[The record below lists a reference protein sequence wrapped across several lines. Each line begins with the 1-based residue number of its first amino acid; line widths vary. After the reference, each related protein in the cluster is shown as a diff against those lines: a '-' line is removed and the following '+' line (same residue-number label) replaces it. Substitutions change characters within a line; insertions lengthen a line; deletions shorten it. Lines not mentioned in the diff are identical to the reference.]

1 LRKSYN
7 LYSYPS
13 APRKKLI
20 RRPHEAFF
28 ISSQKAYIIQTK
40 AKMSRAKLALTWRI
54 PGYYFAYFAALGIF
68 LPFWPLYLKGEG
80 FDPAVIGFLMG
91 LFGLTKLAGP
101 PLVGWLADHF
111 GHPMRWVRLASL
123 LALLG
128 FALVFAVQGVWS
140 MVWVM
145 LLFTLAWNAAMP
157 QFEAVTLHYL
167 GTQPQRYSRVR
178 VWGSVGFVVTA
189 FGIGPLLDGWGAG
202 VLPWAVLGMF
212 SLMLLM
218 ALAVPDV
225 KTLAMPAGAAGV
237 HSGGRMQVWPILRRP
252 EIYLFLAASL
262 LLQASHGTYYAF
274 YSVYLEA
281 HGHSNTLIGALWALG
296 VLAEVG
302 IFMLVHRLLPRFGVL
317 PLMLAVMLLTSV
329 RWVVIGSLP
338 DSVLALLLAQ
348 LLHAF
353 SFGVAHAVSVEFIR
367 QHFTHGTQ
375 GRGQALLSSIGYGAG
390 GVLGFWL
397 AGLSWQYAGALPSF
411 LISAGMVLAAA
422 VLIAW
427 VMRREAG
434 SGQRI

>member
-1 LRKSYN
+1 MPL
-7 LYSYPS
+7 
-13 APRKKLI
+13 
-20 RRPHEAFF
+20 
-28 ISSQKAYIIQTK
+28 TK
-40 AKMSRAKLALTWRI
+40 HALTWRI
-54 PGYYFAYFAALGIF
+54 PGYYFTYFAALGIF
-68 LPFWPLYLKGEG
+68 LPFWPLYLKDEG
-80 FDPAVIGFLMG
+80 FDPAAIGFLMG

-101 PLVGWLADHF
+101 PLVGWLADHY

-123 LALLG
+123 LTLLG
-128 FALVFAVQGVWS
+128 FAFVFAVQGVWG
-140 MVWVM
+140 MALVM

-167 GTQPQRYSRVR
+167 GAQPQRYSRVR
-178 VWGSVGFVVTA
+178 VWGSVGFVLTA
-189 FGIGPLLDGWGAG
+189 FGIGPLLDGYGAG

-212 SLMLLM
+212 GFMLLM
-218 ALAVPDV
+218 ALAVPEV
-225 KTLAMPAGAAGV
+225 QNPPV
-237 HSGGRMQVWPILRRP
+237 HADTGMERKQRIQAWPILKRP
-252 EIYLFLAASL
+252 EVYLFLAASL

-317 PLMLAVMLLTSV
+317 PLMLAVMLLTSL

-338 DSVLALLLAQ
+338 DSVLALVLAQ

-367 QHFTHGTQ
+367 QHFTQGTQ
-375 GRGQALLSSIGYGAG
+375 GRGQALLSSIAYGAG

-397 AGLSWQYAGALPSF
+397 AGVVWQYAGSLASF
-411 LISAGMVLAAA
+411 LTSAGMVLAGA
-422 VLIAW
+422 VLILM
-427 VMRREAG
+427 VMRREAKAHI
-434 SGQRI
+434 S

>member
-1 LRKSYN
+1 MPL
-7 LYSYPS
+7 
-13 APRKKLI
+13 
-20 RRPHEAFF
+20 
-28 ISSQKAYIIQTK
+28 
-40 AKMSRAKLALTWRI
+40 AKRALTWRI
-54 PGYYFAYFAALGIF
+54 PGYYFAYFATLGIF
-68 LPFWPLYLKGEG
+68 LPFWPLYLKDEG

-123 LALLG
+123 LGLLA

-167 GTQPQRYSRVR
+167 GAQPERYARVR
-178 VWGSVGFVVTA
+178 MWGSVGFVVTA
-189 FGIGPLLDGWGAG
+189 FGIGPLLDGFGAG
-202 VLPWAVLGMF
+202 MLPWAVLGMF
-212 SLMLLM
+212 GLIVLL
-218 ALAVPDV
+218 AFAVPEIQAEA
-225 KTLAMPAGAAGV
+225 LHPAAGV
-237 HSGGRMQVWPILRRP
+237 DRPARVQVWPILKRP
-252 EIYLFLAASL
+252 EVVLFLAASL

-281 HGHSNTLIGALWALG
+281 HGHSHTLIGSLWALG

-302 IFMLVHRLLPRFGVL
+302 IFMLVHRLLSRFGVL

-329 RWVVIGSLP
+329 RWLVIGSLP

-397 AGLSWQYAGALPSF
+397 AGVLWQYAGAWPSF
-411 LISAGMVLAAA
+411 LSSALMALLGAVLMVL
-422 VLIAW
+422 
-427 VMRREAG
+427 VMRRETR

>member
-1 LRKSYN
+1 MPL
-7 LYSYPS
+7 
-13 APRKKLI
+13 
-20 RRPHEAFF
+20 
-28 ISSQKAYIIQTK
+28 
-40 AKMSRAKLALTWRI
+40 AKRALTWRI

-68 LPFWPLYLKGEG
+68 LPFWPLYLQGEG
-80 FDPAVIGFLMG
+80 FDAAVIGFLMG

-123 LALLG
+123 LSLLA

-167 GTQPQRYSRVR
+167 GAQPERYARVR
-178 VWGSVGFVVTA
+178 VWGSVGFVLTA
-189 FGIGPLLDGWGAG
+189 FGVGPLLDGFGAG
-202 VLPWAVLGMF
+202 MLPWVMLGMF
-212 SLMLLM
+212 GLMLLL
-218 ALAVPDV
+218 ALAVPEV
-225 KTLAMPAGAAGV
+225 KAEMSHPAAGV
-237 HSGGRMQVWPILRRP
+237 DCPARIRVWPILKRP
-252 EIYLFLAASL
+252 EVFLFLAASL

-281 HGHSNTLIGALWALG
+281 HGHSHTLIGSLWALG

-302 IFMLVHRLLPRFGVL
+302 IFMLVHRLLLRFGVL

-329 RWVVIGSLP
+329 RWLVIGSLP

-348 LLHAF
+348 WLHAF

-397 AGLSWQYAGALPSF
+397 AGVLWQYAGAWPSF
-411 LISAGMVLAAA
+411 LSSALMALLGALLMVL
-422 VLIAW
+422 
-427 VMRREAG
+427 VMRRETR
-434 SGQRI
+434 SGQRV

>member
-1 LRKSYN
+1 MPANKQ
-7 LYSYPS
+7 
-13 APRKKLI
+13 ALI
-20 RRPHEAFF
+20 
-28 ISSQKAYIIQTK
+28 
-40 AKMSRAKLALTWRI
+40 WRI

-68 LPFWPLYLKGEG
+68 LPFWPLYLKGVG

-123 LALLG
+123 FTLLG

-167 GTQPQRYSRVR
+167 GAQPERYARVR

-189 FGIGPLLDGWGAG
+189 FGMGPLLDGLGAG
-202 VLPWAVLGMF
+202 VLPWAVLAMF
-212 SLMLLM
+212 ALMLLL
-218 ALAVPDV
+218 AFAVPEV
-225 KTLAMPAGAAGV
+225 KTPETHAADGLV
-237 HSGGRMQVWPILRRP
+237 SRLRAQAWPILKRP
-252 EIYLFLAASL
+252 VVYLFLAASF

-281 HGHSNTLIGALWALG
+281 HAHSNTLIGALWALG

-317 PLMLAVMLLTSV
+317 SLMMTVMLLTSV
-329 RWVVIGSLP
+329 RWMVIGSLP
-338 DSVLALLLAQ
+338 DSVLALVLAQ

-367 QHFTHGTQ
+367 QHFTQGTQ

-397 AGLSWQYAGALPSF
+397 AGVIWQYMGAMPSF
-411 LISAGMVLAAA
+411 FISASMVLAGA
-422 VLIAW
+422 VLIAV
-427 VMRREAG
+427 VMRREVNSACRMG
-434 SGQRI
+434 

>member
-1 LRKSYN
+1 MPL
-7 LYSYPS
+7 
-13 APRKKLI
+13 
-20 RRPHEAFF
+20 
-28 ISSQKAYIIQTK
+28 
-40 AKMSRAKLALTWRI
+40 AKQALTWRI

-68 LPFWPLYLKGEG
+68 LPFWPLYLKDEG
-80 FDPAVIGFLMG
+80 FDPAAIGFLMG

-123 LALLG
+123 LTLLG
-128 FALVFAVQGVWS
+128 FAFVFAVQGVWS
-140 MVWVM
+140 MMGVM

-167 GTQPQRYSRVR
+167 GTQPERYSRVR
-178 VWGSVGFVVTA
+178 VWGSVGFVLTA
-189 FGIGPLLDGWGAG
+189 FGIGPLLDGFGAG
-202 VLPWAVLGMF
+202 VLPWVVLAMF
-212 SLMLLM
+212 VFMLLM
-218 ALAVPDV
+218 ALAVPEVQNQPEHAD
-225 KTLAMPAGAAGV
+225 AEAGFERKLRAQA
-237 HSGGRMQVWPILRRP
+237 WPILKRP
-252 EIYLFLAASL
+252 EVYLFLAASL

-281 HGHSNTLIGALWALG
+281 HAHSNTLIGALWALG

-302 IFMLVHRLLPRFGVL
+302 VFMLVHRLLPRFGVL

-338 DSVLALLLAQ
+338 DSVLALVLAQ

-367 QHFTHGTQ
+367 QHFTQGTQ

-397 AGLSWQYAGALPSF
+397 AGLIWQYVGSLASF
-411 LISAGMVLAAA
+411 LISAAMVLAGAA
-422 VLIAW
+422 LIMV
-427 VMRREAG
+427 VMRREQQC